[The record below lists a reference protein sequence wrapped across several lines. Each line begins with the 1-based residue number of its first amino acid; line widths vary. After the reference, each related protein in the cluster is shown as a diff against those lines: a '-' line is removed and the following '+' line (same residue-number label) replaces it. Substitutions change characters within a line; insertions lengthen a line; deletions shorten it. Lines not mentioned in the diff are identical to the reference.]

1 MVARTHPGTI
11 LLPRRQFHVVI
22 DPRAR
27 RRRLGGWLALVFT
40 LAALFFVMISTR
52 IALDRNAF
60 ILQDIRDQIEV
71 EETRYWELRLR
82 LAELQSPE
90 RIAGIAEEM
99 GMVYPSEMATIEV
112 PGLGGPRPGVD
123 KGWADLKTLLS
134 AQP

>member
-60 ILQDIRDQIEV
+60 ILQDIRGQIEV

-82 LAELQSPE
+82 LADLQSPE

>member
-27 RRRLGGWLALVFT
+27 RRRIRGWLALVFT

-60 ILQDIRDQIEV
+60 ILQDIRGQIEV

-112 PGLGGPRPGVD
+112 PGLGVPRPGVD

>member
-27 RRRLGGWLALVFT
+27 RRRVGGWLAVVFT

-60 ILQDIRDQIEV
+60 ILQDIRGQIEV

>member
-60 ILQDIRDQIEV
+60 ILQDIRGQIEV

-82 LAELQSPE
+82 LAELQSSE

>member
-11 LLPRRQFHVVI
+11 VLPRRQFHVVI

-27 RRRLGGWLALVFT
+27 RHRVGGWLALGFT

-52 IALDRNAF
+52 VALDRNAF
-60 ILQDIRDQIEV
+60 ILQDIRRQIEV

-90 RIAGIAEEM
+90 RIAGVAAEM

-112 PGLGGPRPGVD
+112 PGLGSPSSGVEA
-123 KGWADLKTLLS
+123 GWADLRTLLS

>member
-60 ILQDIRDQIEV
+60 ILQDIRGQIEV